1 MTCPELLAPAGNFEC
16 LKKAVFAGAN
26 AVYFGAKNFNAR
38 AKANN
43 FGEELKSAVAF
54 CHMYQVKAYLTLNTL
69 IEIGDEDEL
78 INTIKNAVECG
89 IDAFIVQDFGVLN
102 ILKNCFSGLE
112 IHTSTQMAVNNYLG
126 AIEAEKRGA
135 KRVVLSRETNLEDIK
150 LIKEKTNLEI
160 EYFIQGA
167 LCVCFSGN
175 CYLSSKMFGKSGNKG
190 ECLQPCRLPYK
201 AILKGKVIKE
211 GYLLSAKDNCLAN
224 RLKELIDAGVDSF
237 KIEGRLRREAYV
249 YAVTKTYRNIIDGNY
264 KVTNDDIINIK
275 KAFNR
280 GDFVEGYLNGNGS
293 IIDYNIQGHKGI
305 KIGEVINFTR
315 GNKFNIVVIKSKH
328 KIEKG
333 DTLKFIK
340 GGIECG
346 IITAMDISCMGD
358 NYKITTTA
366 KVASNSDVH
375 LILDAKKEKDDISQ
389 VKKLPINFTLKANVG
404 EELCLEY
411 SYLNRTGRVI
421 GKVAE
426 KAVNAP
432 LDYNTAKNQL
442 SKLGDTYFELNN
454 FNLITNGVFV
464 NKKDLNNIR
473 QQAIINLQESFEGNK
488 KVDVNYDY
496 VNLVK
501 NCKSEQKSK
510 RDFSI
515 EIGES
520 INSNCDFLVIKPKN
534 YKLFNFSNITH
545 KNAFLYIPSFLR
557 NEDLELINNILNN
570 NPNLGVYAEN
580 IGALGYDRKTILGEK
595 LNIKNIFAIK
605 ELLDDKI
612 VAIHITPEISD
623 NSFNIIKNSTHLPVI
638 KCSFNN
644 FDLMTLVH
652 CPIKTIY
659 DNSCGNCKYCE
670 GITFVMD
677 NGKELKLQRYK
688 IANCYFTLVEK

>member
-1 MTCPELLAPAGNFEC
+1 MTGPELLAPAGNFEC

-38 AKANN
+38 AKASN
-43 FGEELKSAVAF
+43 FGEELKFAVAF
-54 CHMYQVKAYLTLNTL
+54 CHMYGVKSYLTLNTL

-126 AIEAEKRGA
+126 AIEAERMGA

-211 GYLLSAKDNCLAN
+211 GYLLSAKDNCMAN
-224 RLKELIDAGVDSF
+224 RLKELIGAGVDSF

-305 KIGEVINFTR
+305 KIGEVVNFTR
-315 GNKFNIVVIKSKH
+315 GNKFNILVIKSNH

-340 GGIECG
+340 EGKERG
-346 IITAMDISCMGD
+346 IITAMDISSIGD

-366 KVASNSDVH
+366 NVVSNSDVH

-389 VKKLPINFTLKANVG
+389 IKKLPVDFILKANAG

-411 SYLNRTGRVI
+411 SYLNHV
-421 GKVAE
+421 GKVVGNVAE

-432 LDYNTAKNQL
+432 LDYNTAKSQL
-442 SKLGDTYFELNN
+442 SKLGDTCFKLNN

-464 NKKDLNNIR
+464 NKKELNDLRKN
-473 QQAIINLQESFEGNK
+473 AITNLQESFEENK
-488 KVDVNYDY
+488 KVDVNYNY
-496 VNLVK
+496 INIVK
-501 NCKSEQKSK
+501 NFTNQQNCKQ
-510 RDFSI
+510 DFSI
-515 EIGES
+515 EIGEKVS
-520 INSNCDFLVIKPKN
+520 SNCDYLVIKPNN
-534 YKLFNFSNITH
+534 YNLFDFTKITH
-545 KNAFLYIPSFLR
+545 KNAFLYVPSFLR
-557 NEDLELINNILNN
+557 MADIEIINHILDN

-580 IGALGYDRKTILGEK
+580 IGALVYDRRTILGAK
-595 LNIKNIFAIK
+595 LNIKNIFAVN
-605 ELLDDKI
+605 ELLNDKI
-612 VAIHITPEISD
+612 VAIHLTPEISD
-623 NSFNIIKNSTHLPVI
+623 DNFNIIKNITNLPVI

-659 DNSCGNCKYCE
+659 GNSCGNCKYCD
-670 GITFVMD
+670 GITYVMD

-688 IANCYFTLVEK
+688 IANCYFTLVDK